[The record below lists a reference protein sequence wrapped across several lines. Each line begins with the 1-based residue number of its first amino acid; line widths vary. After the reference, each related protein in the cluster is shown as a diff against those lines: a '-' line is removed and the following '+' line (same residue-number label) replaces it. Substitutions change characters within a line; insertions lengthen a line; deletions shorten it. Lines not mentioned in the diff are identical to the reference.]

1 MNLWMNE
8 GVRRGSLRRL
18 SCASHSSSLV
28 ALAWLISLWV
38 KGCCGSHCSA
48 KRETSPSKQSNPPNL
63 INSNHSIIIHSYF
76 DSLILPRCVLFAE
89 LSCYYNS
96 IHRFESFIYCY
107 NIILVILVNQWMEMN
122 WFSEVLPPL
131 NWKFKLRDKWLY
143 FLGPLHLIHFSF
155 IDSLNY
161 LYLFN
166 PFSIP
171 FHVLLLY
178 QHPSCSKPIILLLF
192 KYS

>member
-1 MNLWMNE
+1 MEQEWMIVSWGTKHITNNPQPTLALSEGAALLLHFIPFHSAKINQLNLILFQYFLSWPPQFMNLWMNE

-107 NIILVILVNQWMEMN
+107 NIIYFINKTKTNQSMEQ
-122 WFSEVLPPL
+122 
-131 NWKFKLRDKWLY
+131 KK
-143 FLGPLHLIHFSF
+143 
-155 IDSLNY
+155 
-161 LYLFN
+161 
-166 PFSIP
+166 
-171 FHVLLLY
+171 
-178 QHPSCSKPIILLLF
+178 
-192 KYS
+192 